1 MKSIRANIFN
11 KNYEIVFQTE
21 NNTIYDV
28 AEEQLSYYSSYSENE
43 SSDIIINICND
54 LSHHKAKK
62 KNPSIHWEIEKGF
75 IALFPTYK
83 VAFYLRDEK
92 LYVDLAIKSSG
103 NKFFSFV
110 RKFLNMEFATREE
123 RIAQTL
129 FEGAIVPS
137 VFFDNEKIL
146 VHSAGFMKGN
156 KNIIVGGTG
165 GSGKTSLEIELCLN
179 HNYKFLNDDIAIID
193 NNGNLLPNLAHPKI
207 YGYNLKGNPLLKKKL
222 FSSLSS
228 FSKFHWWFTFKLFGP
243 SKVRRRLFIK
253 NNINFS
259 NQHLPLSHY
268 FILSKERVDDI
279 SIEKIS
285 GKKAA
290 KLHHSVILAEYS
302 LFINHFHWHEFNSN
316 IDKIDPIINYS
327 VFSANLYSNALSIFE
342 KSKNYIIRIPLQ
354 IDHSTFLKAAVKL
367 IEEAD

>member
-1 MKSIRANIFN
+1 MKLIRANIFN
-11 KNYEIVFQTE
+11 KSYEIVFQTE
-21 NNTIYDV
+21 NDTIYNV
-28 AEEQLSYYSSYSENE
+28 AKEQLSYYSTYSENE
-43 SSDIIINICND
+43 NSDVVITICQD
-54 LSHHKAKK
+54 LSHHKVLK
-62 KNPSIHWEIEKGF
+62 KNPAVHWEIKNGF
-75 IALFPTYK
+75 IALFPTYQ
-83 VAFYLRDEK
+83 VAFYLRDKK
-92 LYVDLAIKSSG
+92 LFVDLAIKSSG
-103 NKFFSFV
+103 NMIFSFI

-179 HNYKFLNDDIAIID
+179 HNYTFLNDDIAIID

-222 FSSLSS
+222 FSSLSV
-228 FSKFHWWFTFKLFGP
+228 FSKFHWWFTFKLFGS

-285 GKKAA
+285 GKTAA
-290 KLHHSVILAEYS
+290 KLHHTVILAEYS
-302 LFINHFHWHEFNSN
+302 LFINHFHWHEFNST
-316 IDKIDPIINYS
+316 IDNIDPIINYS
-327 VFSANLYSNALSIFE
+327 IFSENLYTNALSIFG
-342 KSKNYIIRIPLQ
+342 KSNNYLIRIPLE
-354 IDHSTFLKAAVKL
+354 IDHAAFLKTVVKL
-367 IEEAD
+367 IEDAV